1 VLSYNFNIKT
11 NLIKMKKIFKYTAML
26 SAFLILSAGCRKDFE
41 TINTDPSTYNPTN
54 FDPNYLLTSAQ
65 LGYSGSTDFSYDTW
79 RANLIYCST
88 MMQGFSTVI
97 SYWAGD
103 KYILNAGYTAAYWGF
118 SGGTPTGG
126 DGAYPEQVRPIVD
139 VVQSTEGKS
148 QYKNLHQIARIM
160 KALIFERITDL
171 YGDVPYSQAGLGYYS
186 KTYFP
191 VYDKQQDIYNDLL
204 KEVSDAT
211 AQLDPAADKPTGD
224 TYYGGD
230 ITKWKR
236 FGNTLLLRIA
246 MRLSKADATTAQNYV
261 QKVIGNTMASNADN
275 AFILGDAGGGRTT
288 VNRNSQILLG
298 DGGQENYYT
307 RWSQTFI
314 NQLKTTNDPRLGVV
328 AVTNLYTTDV
338 TKTQNPGAN
347 ASPAAQK
354 GMPNG
359 KDLSADP
366 ALAIYSDP
374 TFTGFTNYSSPAPAL
389 IKRNG
394 PTFVLT
400 YAESEL
406 LLADAAQRFG
416 IGGSAALHYHDG
428 VKAAI
433 TYLSQY
439 DAAATVTDAAA
450 EAYILAN
457 PYVAANGLNQ
467 INTQYWILTNTMLD
481 FYETWSN
488 WRRSG
493 FPVLIPVVYPGN
505 ATAGTIPRRFP
516 YPLVEAGNNTA
527 NYNAAHNSVV
537 GGDVLTAHVW
547 WDK

>member
-1 VLSYNFNIKT
+1 
-11 NLIKMKKIFKYTAML
+11 MKKIFKYTSVLIGAMIIC
-26 SAFLILSAGCRKDFE
+26 SGCRKNFE
-41 TINTDPSTYNPTN
+41 TINTNPATYNQEN
-54 FDPNYLLTSAQ
+54 FDPNFLLTSAQ

-88 MMQGFSTVI
+88 MMQGFSSVI

-118 SGGTPTGG
+118 SGTTPTGG
-126 DGAYPEQVRPIVD
+126 DGAYPEQVRPIED
-139 VVQSTEGKS
+139 VVESTEGKP

-160 KALIFERITDL
+160 RALIFERITDL
-171 YGDVPYSQAGLGYYS
+171 YGDVPYSQAGLGYYE
-186 KTYFP
+186 KIYFP
-191 VYDKQQDIYNDLL
+191 VYDSQQSIYTDML
-204 KEVSDAT
+204 KEVTDAVTQLDAT
-211 AQLDPAADKPTGD
+211 ADVVSGD
-224 TYYGGD
+224 MYYKGD
-230 ITKWKR
+230 VSEWKK
-236 FGNTLLLRIA
+236 FGNTLILRMA
-246 MRLSKADATTAQNYV
+246 MRLSKVDPATAQTYV
-261 QKVIGNTMASNADN
+261 KQVIGNTMTSNADN
-275 AFILGDAGGGRTT
+275 AFLLGDPAGGRTT

-314 NQLKTTNDPRLGVV
+314 NQLKSTNDPRLGVV
-328 AVTNLYTTDV
+328 AVTNLYVNDA
-338 TKTQNPGAN
+338 TKVQNPAAN
-347 ASPAAQK
+347 ASPAVQK

-359 KDLSADP
+359 KDLSGIPGQTVGTDP
-366 ALAIYSDP
+366 SFT
-374 TFTGFTNYSSPAPAL
+374 TFTDYSSPSPAL

-406 LLADAAQRFG
+406 LLAEAAQVYNL
-416 IGGSAALHYHDG
+416 GGSAAQHYQNG
-428 VKAAI
+428 VTAAI

-439 DAAATVTDAAA
+439 DAAATVSDATAQAYVSAHPYNAA
-450 EAYILAN
+450 TGLA
-457 PYVAANGLNQ
+457 Q

-493 FPVLIPVVYPGN
+493 YPVLTPVNYPGN
-505 ATAGTIPRRFP
+505 NTNATIPHRFP
-516 YPLVEAGNNTA
+516 YPIIEAGTNTA
-527 NYNAAHNSVV
+527 NYNAAHNAVP
-537 GGDVLTAHVW
+537 GGDVLTSHVW

>member
-1 VLSYNFNIKT
+1 MLAGI
-11 NLIKMKKIFKYTAML
+11 LICNT
-26 SAFLILSAGCRKDFE
+26 GCRKSFE
-41 TINTDPSTYNPTN
+41 TINTNPSTYNQST

-88 MMQGFSTVI
+88 MMQGFSSVI

-103 KYILNAGYTAAYWGF
+103 KYILNSGYTAAYWGF
-118 SGGTPTGG
+118 SASTPTGG

-139 VVQSTEGKS
+139 VVQSTAGKP
-148 QYKNLHQIARIM
+148 QYANLYQIARIM

-171 YGDVPYSQAGLGYYS
+171 YGDVPYFQAGLGYYD
-186 KTYFP
+186 KNYFP
-191 VYDKQQDIYNDLL
+191 AYDKQQDIYTDLL

-211 AQLDPAADKPTGD
+211 SKLNPSGDTPTGD
-224 TYYGGD
+224 MYYKGD
-230 ITKWKR
+230 ITKWKK

-246 MRLSKADATTAQNYV
+246 MRLSKVDPATAQTYV
-261 QKVIGNTMASNADN
+261 TKVVGNTMASNADN
-275 AFILGDAGGGRTT
+275 AFLLGDAAGGRTT
-288 VNRNSQILLG
+288 INRNSQILLG
-298 DGGQENYYT
+298 DGGQENFYT
-307 RWSQTFI
+307 RWSKTFI
-314 NQLKTTNDPRLGVV
+314 DLLKSTNDPRLSAV
-328 AVTNLYTTDV
+328 AVTNLYVNDG
-338 TKTQNPGAN
+338 TKAQNPGAN
-347 ASPAAQK
+347 SNASAQK

-359 KDLSADP
+359 KDLSGVASQ
-366 ALAIYSDP
+366 AIYSDAS
-374 TFTGFTNYSSPAPAL
+374 FTGFTDYSSPAPAL

-406 LLADAAQRFG
+406 LLADAAARFS
-416 IGGSAALHYHDG
+416 IGGSASQHYHDG

-439 DAAATVTDAAA
+439 DATATVSDATA
-450 EAYILAN
+450 ETYVTAN
-457 PYVAANGLNQ
+457 PYVAANGLNM
-467 INTQYWILTNTMLD
+467 INTQYWLLTNTMLD

-493 FPVLIPVVYPGN
+493 FPVLTPVVYPGN
-505 ATAGTIPRRFP
+505 ATGGTIPHRFP
-516 YPLVEAGNNTA
+516 YPIVEAGTNTA
-527 NYNAAHNSVV
+527 NYNAAHNAVV
-537 GGDVLTAHVW
+537 GGDVLTSHVW